1 MGFAKRFIHYAMLS
15 VSSVH
20 YSVLVNTD
28 KVGVIQPR
36 RELRQGDPL
45 FHTFFILI
53 AKGLST
59 LISKAVTRGDIHGV
73 QICRGAPMMSH
84 ILFVDNCFLF
94 CMANLSEINQLMEYS
109 ECMKQRSIKKLIW
122 PSQRCLCYPRYYGE
136 RYREDVKL
144 ILVRG

>member
-84 ILFVDNCFLF
+84 ILFADDCFLF
-94 CMANLSEINQLMEYS
+94 CRANLSEIN
-109 ECMKQRSIKKLIW
+109 
-122 PSQRCLCYPRYYGE
+122 
-136 RYREDVKL
+136 
-144 ILVRG
+144 